1 MMFESD
7 SGNMVAMSAMLV
19 PIVGSIALFS
29 FLGVASWADARRKER
44 ETYYTTEALKKI
56 SESSGEASKSA
67 LEYLREQNRNATR
80 RRIEGLKLGGL
91 ITTAVG
97 IGTMIFLHAVAK
109 DDPGAYLVGIIPLF
123 IGIALLIYAFMMA
136 PKQQPA

>member
-1 MMFESD
+1 MDIGFEN
-7 SGNMVAMSAMLV
+7 GNIVPVAAMLV

-29 FLGVASWADARRKER
+29 FLAVASWSDSRRKER
-44 ETYYTTEALKKI
+44 ESYYTSEALKKI

-67 LEYLREQNRNATR
+67 LEYLREQNRNAAR
-80 RRIEGLKLGGL
+80 RRVEGLKLGGL

-109 DDPGAYLVGIIPLF
+109 DDPGAYLVGIIPLL
-123 IGIALLIYAFMMA
+123 IGLALLIYVFMMA